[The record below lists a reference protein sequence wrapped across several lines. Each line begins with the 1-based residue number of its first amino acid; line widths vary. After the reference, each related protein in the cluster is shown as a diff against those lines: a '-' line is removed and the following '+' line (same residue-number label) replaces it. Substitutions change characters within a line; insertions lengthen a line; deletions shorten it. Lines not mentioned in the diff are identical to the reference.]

1 MQYFYY
7 YIDKRK
13 RGPVHFTVRGILASI
28 TRLAAGPEA
37 PWTAIEDHTM
47 AEATAKPKAKPAGT
61 PFADVPKFELPK
73 FEIPKFEMPKLE
85 IPAAFREFA
94 EKGVSQAKD
103 NWEKMKAA
111 TEDASDLLEDSY
123 ATASKGASDY
133 GVKLIEAAR
142 ANTNAYFDF
151 ATEFM
156 TVKSLSEAVELSTAY
171 ARKQYDTMG
180 AQWKELSTLAQKV
193 TSESV
198 EPIKEGVTN
207 AFKKVA

>member
-1 MQYFYY
+1 
-7 YIDKRK
+7 
-13 RGPVHFTVRGILASI
+13 
-28 TRLAAGPEA
+28 
-37 PWTAIEDHTM
+37 M
-47 AEATAKPKAKPAGT
+47 AEATIKPKAKPAAA

-111 TEDASDLLEDSY
+111 TEEATDVLEDSY
-123 ATASKGASDY
+123 ASASKGAADY
-133 GVKLIEAAR
+133 GVKLIETAR
-142 ANTNAYFDF
+142 ANANAYFDF
-151 ATEFM
+151 ATELLA
-156 TVKSLSEAVELSTAY
+156 VKSLSEAVELSTAY
-171 ARKQYDTMG
+171 GRKQFESVG
-180 AQWKELSTLAQKV
+180 AQIKELSALAQKV
-193 TSESV
+193 TTDSV